1 MKETIMSI
9 TRRRVLVGGAVAATF
24 SMFPRFAFAQ
34 GEQQP
39 VIWQGQA
46 LGAPAK
52 IIFYHPDRKV
62 AERLVGE
69 SAGSGKA

>member
-1 MKETIMSI
+1 
-9 TRRRVLVGGAVAATF
+9 
-24 SMFPRFAFAQ
+24 MFPRFAFAQ